1 MATVVKSKR
10 HKSALKAH
18 RNSLRKR
25 SENRGIKSRISSKV
39 KEFKR
44 LISSKNYEAASNMLN
59 ELYSLIDKAAKKNV
73 IHWKNAANKKS
84 SLTWLL
90 KKSLSADR

>member
-18 RNSLRKR
+18 RKSLKRR
-25 SENRGIKSRISSKV
+25 SENRGIKTRIHNKT
-39 KEFKR
+39 KEFKK
-44 LISSKNYEAASNMLN
+44 LIALKNYDAALKMLN
-59 ELYSLIDKAAKKNV
+59 ELYSLIDKAAKRNV

-84 SLTWLL
+84 SLAALL
-90 KKSLSADR
+90 KSSLNSQK